1 MVFMVFA
8 RVPEELLGVEVSS
21 RTLWEALRR
30 KFDRGSLDFDRTVLL
45 PVALEARSEPI
56 GVQGS
61 RLYDR
66 AEHRTTHSSW
76 CCSALVAD
84 ARRSRRD
91 DAQRQ

>member
-8 RVPEELLGVEVSS
+8 KVPEELLGVEVSS
-21 RTLWEALRR
+21 RTLWAAKGRSLT
-30 KFDRGSLDFDRTVLL
+30 GSLDFDRTVLL

-61 RLYDR
+61 RLYDG

-76 CCSALVAD
+76 CSSVLEAD
-84 ARRSRRD
+84 A
-91 DAQRQ
+91 